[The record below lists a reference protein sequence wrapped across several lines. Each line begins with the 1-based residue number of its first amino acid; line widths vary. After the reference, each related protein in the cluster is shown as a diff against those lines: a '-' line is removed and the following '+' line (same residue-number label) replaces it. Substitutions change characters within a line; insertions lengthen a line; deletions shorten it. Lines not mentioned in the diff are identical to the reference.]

1 MESYHSGAGG
11 VVSGDHSHHHLLQ
24 HHHHD
29 NPTQKWQKVKGYV
42 KYRTSY
48 NKAWEKTFGFIA
60 RSSVSDQHIFCTV
73 CQKHV
78 SIAHQGSCDIK
89 RHARGQ
95 QHLRRMAMLAHH
107 AAQGIPFLH
116 YNVEEK
122 LKEPLVVTH
131 YTQPQ

>member
-1 MESYHSGAGG
+1 MEMESYHIGAGG
-11 VVSGDHSHHHLLQ
+11 MLSGNRPHLQ
-24 HHHHD
+24 HHIQQRD
-29 NPTQKWQKVKGYV
+29 NSTQKWQKVKGYV

-95 QHLRRMAMLAHH
+95 QHIRMAMLANQ
-107 AAQGIPFLH
+107 AAQGVA
-116 YNVEEK
+116 YYTVEEK
-122 LKEPLVVTH
+122 VGA
-131 YTQPQ
+131 

>member
-1 MESYHSGAGG
+1 MEKNRYHIGAGS
-11 VVSGDHSHHHLLQ
+11 VVSGDHPHLQ
-24 HHHHD
+24 HHIQHQD
-29 NPTQKWQKVKGYV
+29 NSTQKWQKVKGYV

-48 NKAWEKTFGFIA
+48 NKAWEKTFEFIA

-95 QHLRRMAMLAHH
+95 QHLRKMAMLAHQ
-107 AAQGIPFLH
+107 AAQGIAFHH
-116 YNVEEK
+116 YNAKEK
-122 LKEPLVVTH
+122 VGV
-131 YTQPQ
+131 